1 MRVLITGGA
10 GFIGSHIAELL
21 AGQCE
26 IRVLDNLDT
35 GSVSNLDGIQVQ
47 FIHASILD
55 REAVRRAVAGVDY
68 IFHLAAK
75 TSVAESMQQAVA
87 YNEVNTVGTLVV
99 LEEAAQAG
107 VRKLVFSSSAA
118 VYGDNP
124 VSPKHEALAS
134 EPKSP
139 YAITKLDGEYYCQMF
154 AATQRLPTICLRYFN
169 VFGPRQNPRSD
180 YAGVIPLFATKALN
194 HQPICIHGD
203 GLQTRDFVYVRDVAA
218 ANVQFARLPGEFGI
232 FNIASRP
239 GHQHQRSGRGN
250 LSGHRFQGRPPA
262 WPRAP
267 GRHQTFP
274 GLGRQGPRRRFPS
287 RLRSVHPACR
297 PQLSFIGNWKR
308 RKTTDYGPLTTDH

>member
-35 GSVSNLDGIQVQ
+35 GSVANLGGIQVE

-55 REAVRRAVAGVDY
+55 RAAVRRAVAGVDY
-68 IFHLAAK
+68 VFHLAAK

-124 VSPKHEALAS
+124 VSPKHEALAP

-139 YAITKLDGEYYCQMF
+139 YAITKLDGEYYCQMY
-154 AATQRLPTICLRYFN
+154 AATQRLPTLCLRYFN

-203 GLQTRDFVYVRDVAA
+203 GLQTRDFVYVWDVAA
-218 ANVQFARLPGEFGI
+218 ANVHFARQPGEFGV
-232 FNIASRP
+232 FNIASGRATSINDLA
-239 GHQHQRSGRGN
+239 GEICRATNSQAALQHGPARAGDIKHSLASVAKARAAGFQAACDLSTGMQATIEFYRQLEGR
-250 LSGHRFQGRPPA
+250 R
-262 WPRAP
+262 
-267 GRHQTFP
+267 
-274 GLGRQGPRRRFPS
+274 
-287 RLRSVHPACR
+287 
-297 PQLSFIGNWKR
+297 
-308 RKTTDYGPLTTDH
+308 DH